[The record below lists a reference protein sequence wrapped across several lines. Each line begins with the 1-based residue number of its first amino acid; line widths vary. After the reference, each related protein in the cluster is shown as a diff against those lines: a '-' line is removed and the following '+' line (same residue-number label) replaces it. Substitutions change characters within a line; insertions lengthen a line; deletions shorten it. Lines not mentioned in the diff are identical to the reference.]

1 MKENDRTSGASL
13 EISPF
18 FEDFDDILGSRD
30 AVNMSELK
38 EVGAVEKSS
47 FNPFDGVESTSTC
60 SNSET
65 SADDATS
72 NQGDYFEGLNF
83 NLLPV
88 RPNFN

>member
-1 MKENDRTSGASL
+1 MKYLSKHL
-13 EISPF
+13 LF
-18 FEDFDDILGSRD
+18 FEDFDDMLGSCD
-30 AVNMSELK
+30 AVNISELK
-38 EVGAVEKSS
+38 EGAVEKSS
-47 FNPFDGVESTSTC
+47 FNPFDGIESTSTC
-60 SNSET
+60 SKSET